1 MERLRLGKATNMT
14 HRLAC
19 SRCGD
24 HSRNWDRVAGKSYC
38 PQCLE
43 LLAAGEAEPIIE
55 RTDSCRCA
63 ICYHL
68 GTVRYLTYP
77 LRAARPIEVDL
88 CSEHLRSLVARRLGP
103 HAFEHLRRQLAL
115 VDLRPNDVFL
125 LHDAF
130 YDNFGRAQ
138 QPVEEGYF

>member
-1 MERLRLGKATNMT
+1 MDSLRLATAGNVT
-14 HRLAC
+14 SRLAC

-24 HSRNWDRVAGKSYC
+24 DSRDWDRVGGKSCC
-38 PQCLE
+38 PHCLE
-43 LLAAGEAEPIIE
+43 LLAAGETEPIVE
-55 RTDSCRCA
+55 RIDACRCA

-77 LRAARPIEVDL
+77 LHCERPIEVDL
-88 CSEHLRSLVARRLGP
+88 CGEHLRAIVARRLGP
-103 HAFEHLRRQLAL
+103 HAFEQLRRQLSL
-115 VDLRPNDVFL
+115 IELRPSDIFL

-130 YDNFGRAQ
+130 YDHHGRAL